1 MLNARPQ
8 SRSSGWKYVSASS
21 FALYCHNESKSASKK
36 STRTHQTSEIAQRQS
51 SSKVVQLQCKR
62 ADEPREQKVEQ
73 KMSQRH
79 RSAQSQPQRDGRDL
93 LQSANVEQ
101 TNPLLI
107 CCERERRNKFPFLT
121 GAQQMV
127 VNQCIKC
134 LVGAG
139 LVTLWL

>member
-21 FALYCHNESKSASKK
+21 FALYCHSVSKSAAAK
-36 STRTHQTSEIAQRQS
+36 RAPEQHQSSEIAQRQS
-51 SSKVVQLQCKR
+51 SSRVVQQQSKR
-62 ADEPREQKVEQ
+62 SQESKRWQKC
-73 KMSQRH
+73 H
-79 RSAQSQPQRDGRDL
+79 RRQWAESQPQRDGRDL

-101 TNPLLI
+101 TDPLLI

-127 VNQCIKC
+127 VHQCIKC
-134 LVGAG
+134 LIGAG